1 MNLLLLGVS
10 HRTAPVDLREKL
22 DFSSGDVGAAVQ
34 ELATRASVPE
44 CVVLSTCNRSEV
56 YVANDNLER
65 TLRDI
70 IDFLGQF
77 HGLPADAF
85 SEHLFA
91 LEGREAVEHLFRV
104 AAGLDSALIGE
115 PQILGQVKDAFHKA
129 SERHCTGPLL
139 RSLFDRSFVVGKRVR
154 SETALGEGAV
164 SISFEAVA
172 IARKIFGQLEG
183 RRVLV
188 VGAGDISTLT
198 AQHLRTSGVGEILVT
213 SRTGAHAQAL
223 AELVNARSVPWRE
236 MAETLAHVD
245 IVVSATGAPRHIITR
260 SQIEAATRRRSQPL
274 YIVDLAVPRDVEPS
288 VVDIEQ
294 VILYNIDDLQTRVQ
308 QNLTSRAAE
317 VERAEAIVTEEVGLF
332 LARLRSLSVVPT
344 IKALR
349 KHFYAVRDAELLR
362 REGKL
367 AALSPEDRARFEDV
381 TRLMIERLLVD
392 PTEQLKALPDEETQV
407 AYAEMLNRLF
417 RLSDRDAD
425 DDSLPGPHGRSR
437 RQ

>member
-34 ELATRASVPE
+34 ELASRASVPE

-56 YVANDNLER
+56 YAANENLDR
-65 TLRDI
+65 TRRDI
-70 IDFLGQF
+70 IDFFVQF
-77 HGLPADAF
+77 HGLPAEAF
-85 SEHLFA
+85 SEHLFT

-104 AAGLDSALIGE
+104 AAGLDSALVGE

-129 SERHCTGPLL
+129 SERHFTGPLL
-139 RSLFDRSFVVGKRVR
+139 RSLFDRSFIVGKRVR
-154 SETALGEGAV
+154 NETALGEGAV
-164 SISFEAVA
+164 SVSFEAVA
-172 IARKIFGQLEG
+172 IARKIFGRLEG

-213 SRTGAHAQAL
+213 SRTGARAQAL
-223 AELVNARSVPWRE
+223 AEQVDARAVPWRE
-236 MAETLAHVD
+236 LSATLANVD
-245 IVVSATGAPRHIITR
+245 IVVTATGAPRHVITR
-260 SQIEAATRRRSQPL
+260 SHIETATRRRSQPL

-308 QNLTSRAAE
+308 QNLTSRASE
-317 VERAEAIVTEEVGLF
+317 MERAEAIVHEEVAGF
-332 LARLRSLSVVPT
+332 LARQRSLSVVPT

-367 AALSPEDRARFEDV
+367 AALTPEDRARFEDV
-381 TRLMIERLLVD
+381 TRLMIERLLLD

-407 AYAEMLNRLF
+407 AYSEMLNRLF
-417 RLSDRDAD
+417 RLSDH
-425 DDSLPGPHGRSR
+425 DSGDE
-437 RQ
+437 